1 MMSPAVS
8 HVHWWEI
15 PHTLSGTYSECRQFY
30 LPAST
35 PHLSSANTRSAGFS
49 RLLHGKFTNSNRYYS
64 TRRKNGVLVRPYPIL
79 TRTSARAIYFLFFL
93 FLHAK
98 LSKGSNPCTPPCP
111 TPSGRDA
118 GPDNQVRDVQDP
130 DARTLRSLIKKR
142 GKRMNQTTVMI
153 AELYC
158 WPVKIKTAC
167 LIS

>member
-79 TRTSARAIYFLFFL
+79 TRTSARAIYFLFFFFYMQNFPRDRTHVPRHVL
-93 FLHAK
+93 RQVAETQDQITK
-98 LSKGSNPCTPPCP
+98 CETCRTQTP
-111 TPSGRDA
+111 
-118 GPDNQVRDVQDP
+118 
-130 DARTLRSLIKKR
+130 
-142 GKRMNQTTVMI
+142 
-153 AELYC
+153 EH
-158 WPVKIKTAC
+158 
-167 LIS
+167 